1 MRSSLITVSLSF
13 ALATALIPSL
23 AEAQTPATSR
33 RASVALEA
41 DAVAYGIGG
50 YSGIVSVSL
59 PNGLQFAVGNGRY
72 EVPTFMLE
80 ADANFEAARWK
91 ATSTSIQV
99 VRAMYRFRG
108 PNKNGLAL
116 GAIVLNQN
124 WRLRSKALGGE
135 SKFSPLSVGLTA
147 GYYLHIG
154 KHFYLYPTTAFT
166 YNKVVSGKA
175 SVNGTPYSVAK
186 FGPNGSLH
194 AGWEF
199 TR

>member
-1 MRSSLITVSLSF
+1 M
-13 ALATALIPSL
+13 
-23 AEAQTPATSR
+23 
-33 RASVALEA
+33 ALEA
-41 DAVAYGIGG
+41 DAIAYGIAG
-50 YSGIVSVSL
+50 YSGILSVSL

-72 EVPTFMLE
+72 DVPTFMLE
-80 ADANFEAARWK
+80 GDANFDAARWK

-99 VRAMYRFRG
+99 ARATYRFHG
-108 PNKNGLAL
+108 PMKNGLAL
-116 GAIVLNQN
+116 GAVVLNQH
-124 WRLRSKALGGE
+124 WTLSSPTLRGT
-135 SKFSPLSVGLTA
+135 SKFSPLSVGMTA
-147 GYYLHIG
+147 GYYIHVG

-175 SVNGTPYSVAK
+175 AVNGTPYEVAK